1 MRQANIGNV
10 LDQRKVPSERLFYIT
25 IEKKEGNKMKVQ
37 NFSKVFILVL
47 SLVVFLSISSVSS
60 AGPIVLKLGWTT
72 SDGATDPYAITARQF
87 AKALNKEAPGQFK
100 VEYYPNRA
108 LGDEKEMLE
117 GLGFGTLHMAVITNA
132 PIASIVPAFQV
143 NDLPF
148 LYSSEEQAHRV
159 LDGPVGQKLMRKLES
174 KNIIGFGFAEG
185 GFRQMINN
193 VRAVYT
199 PKDVEGIKWRV
210 MQNPVYIGMFRALGG
225 NAVPM
230 AWGEVFT
237 AVQQGTID
245 GLEIPIAVIQ
255 NNGYYEVTKYLSLTN
270 HTYSAL
276 GVLMAKRTWEKLS
289 KAQKMAVQK
298 AARAA
303 ITTERTMNMEN
314 VRKLVD
320 KLKTEGM
327 KVNAVKNAKAFRDKV
342 KPVYDKFR
350 SSIGAGLM
358 DEVLAQVK

>member
-1 MRQANIGNV
+1 MKATSKISNAFQVV
-10 LDQRKVPSERLFYIT
+10 L
-25 IEKKEGNKMKVQ
+25 
-37 NFSKVFILVL
+37 
-47 SLVVFLSISSVSS
+47 FLAAGLLLISGMHTYAAAETVT
-60 AGPIVLKLGWTT
+60 LKLGWTT
-72 SDGATDPYAITARQF
+72 SDGPTDPYAITARQF
-87 AKALNKEAPGQFK
+87 AAALEMEAPGQFT
-100 VEYYPNRA
+100 VEFYPNRA

-117 GLGFGTLHMAVITNA
+117 GLSFGTLHMAVITNA
-132 PIASIVPAFQV
+132 PIASIEPAFQI

-148 LYSSEEQAHRV
+148 LYADEQKAHAV
-159 LDGPVGQKLMRKLES
+159 LDGEAGQKLMKKLES

-193 VRAVYT
+193 VRAVNT
-199 PKDVEGIKWRV
+199 PQDVEGIKWRV
-210 MQNPVYIGMFRALGG
+210 MQNPVYIGMFRSLGG

-276 GVLMAKRTWEKLS
+276 GVLMAKKTWDKL
-289 KAQKMAVQK
+289 APEQQTAVRK
-298 AARAA
+298 AALTAIEQERA
-303 ITTERTMNMEN
+303 MNMEN

-320 KLKTEGM
+320 KLKQEGM
-327 KVNAVKNAKAFRDKV
+327 QVNNVKVPAAFQQRV
-342 KPVYDKFR
+342 KPVYDEFR
-350 SSIGAGLM
+350 PSIG
-358 DEVLAQVK
+358 DEIYDLVMGQM

>member
-1 MRQANIGNV
+1 MSAKGRILNA
-10 LDQRKVPSERLFYIT
+10 LKVVSIMTAGLLLIFGLQSTAAAKSIT
-25 IEKKEGNKMKVQ
+25 I
-37 NFSKVFILVL
+37 
-47 SLVVFLSISSVSS
+47 
-60 AGPIVLKLGWTT
+60 KLGWTT

-87 AKALNKEAPGQFK
+87 AEALEKEAPGQFN
-100 VEYYPNRA
+100 VEFYPNRA

-117 GLGFGTLHMAVITNA
+117 GLSFGTLHMAVITNA
-132 PIASIVPAFQV
+132 PIASIEPAFQI

-148 LYSSEEQAHRV
+148 LYADEKKAHAV
-159 LDGPVGQKLMRKLES
+159 LDGEAGQKLMKKLES

-193 VRAVYT
+193 VRAIHT
-199 PKDVEGIKWRV
+199 PDEVAGIKWRV
-210 MQNPVYIGMFRALGG
+210 MQNPVYIGMFRSMGG

-276 GVLMAKRTWEKLS
+276 GVLMSKKTWKKLTS
-289 KAQKMAVQK
+289 EQQTAVQK
-298 AARAA
+298 AARTA
-303 ITTERTMNMEN
+303 IEQERTMNMEN

-320 KLKTEGM
+320 KLKQEGM
-327 KVNAVKNAKAFRDKV
+327 QVNNVKASAAFQQKV
-342 KPVYDKFR
+342 KPVYEEFR
-350 SSIGAGLM
+350 PSIG
-358 DEVLAQVK
+358 DEIYNLVMGQM

>member
-1 MRQANIGNV
+1 MAREGAMRKGSDGSLL
-10 LDQRKVPSERLFYIT
+10 LDDFPESPH
-25 IEKKEGNKMKVQ
+25 EKKEVWTMR
-37 NFSKVFILVL
+37 FSAKKSLFWFFLSVSLVL
-47 SLVVFLSISSVSS
+47 VSSLVF
-60 AGPIVLKLGWTT
+60 AGPTTLKLGWTT
-72 SDGATDPYAITARQF
+72 SDGPTDPYAITARQF
-87 AKALNKEAPGQFK
+87 AEALEKLAPGQFK
-100 VEYYPNRA
+100 VEFYPNRA

-117 GLGFGTLHMAVITNA
+117 GLSFGTLHMGVITNA
-132 PIASIVPAFQV
+132 PIASIESAFQV

-148 LYSSEEQAHRV
+148 LYPNEEQAHKV
-159 LDGPVGQKLMRKLES
+159 LDGQAGQTLMKKLAGKS
-174 KNIIGFGFAEG
+174 IKGFGFAEG

-193 VRAVYT
+193 VRPVYT

-276 GVLMAKRTWEKLS
+276 GVLMAMRVWEKLS
-289 KAQKMAVQK
+289 PDQQKAVEK
-298 AARAA
+298 AARMA
-303 ITTERTMNMEN
+303 IEQERAMNMAN
-314 VRKLVD
+314 VKKLVD
-320 KLKTEGM
+320 KLKEEKM
-327 KVNAVKNAKAFRDKV
+327 EVNAIKDPKAFREKV
-342 KPVYDKFR
+342 KPVYDEFR
-350 SSIGAGLM
+350 PSIGSDLM
-358 DEVLAQVK
+358 DMVLSEVK